1 MMERC
6 DQAHGM
12 MLLCLKKITQTLGGE
27 QNMGVGVDKRGSSE
41 TNLEHLSII

>member
-1 MMERC
+1 MERC
-6 DQAHGM
+6 DQAHSM
-12 MLLCLKKITQTLGGE
+12 MLLCLKGSTQTLGGE